1 MKITYT
7 NKLIKMTGDEIL
19 EREERWR
26 SLNHSRISLW
36 DNLTQEHYEHGHD
49 AEDIDECEDCNERFR
64 IESVEERCTNKNER
78 EIMGDVTLN
87 ATSKV
92 ILGGCLLRVPVSYAV
107 EGVRD
112 SAHGEVF
119 WTRIWIRADSV
130 A

>member
-78 EIMGDVTLN
+78 EIMGDVSWKEHR
-87 ATSKV
+87 A
-92 ILGGCLLRVPVSYAV
+92 LLKMFREKIKSM
-107 EGVRD
+107 ELTIEM
-112 SAHGEVF
+112 EV
-119 WTRIWIRADSV
+119 
-130 A
+130 